1 MRLLIKMKTNTYKAF
16 LILIITI
23 LSSSLVIAAE
33 QSLYERI
40 GGEAKARQIVS
51 DIWDNHSKNP
61 IVKDRF
67 AKSNPDYVKQRV
79 FEIFAAATGATDV
92 QYTGMDMKTAHSG
105 MNISEMEFNAV
116 VDDVLAACESNGVG
130 QQEMDEILAILWS
143 VRKDIVNAN
152 IITDTLVDSDQGSNS
167 VYTKQAK
174 SSSGGKKSNST
185 SVSTDHCLTS
195 HEC

>member
-1 MRLLIKMKTNTYKAF
+1 MKTSRYITALMAITF
-16 LILIITI
+16 ILIGSLAI
-23 LSSSLVIAAE
+23 SSE
-33 QSLYERI
+33 KSLYDRI
-40 GGEAKARQIVS
+40 GGEKKAREIVS

-92 QYTGMDMKTAHSG
+92 SYGGLDMKVAHTG

-116 VDDVLAACESNGVG
+116 VDDVLAACASNGVA
-130 QQEMDEILAILWS
+130 QQELNEVLAILWS
-143 VRKDIVNAN
+143 VRKDIVNSN
-152 IITDTLVDSDQGSNS
+152 IITDTLVNTDAPSKSHS
-167 VYTKQAK
+167 HKKEA
-174 SSSGGKKSNST
+174 SSSNNK
-185 SVSTDHCLTS
+185 VERDAHYCLKS

>member
-1 MRLLIKMKTNTYKAF
+1 MIAATFLL
-16 LILIITI
+16 
-23 LSSSLVIAAE
+23 SGSLVISSE
-33 QSLYERI
+33 MSLYDRI
-40 GGEAKARQIVS
+40 GGEKKARAIVS

-92 QYTGMDMKTAHSG
+92 SYGGLDMKAAHTG

-116 VDDVLAACESNGVG
+116 VDDVLAACASNGVA
-130 QQEMDEILAILWS
+130 QQEMNEVLAILWS
-143 VRKDIVNAN
+143 VRKDIVNSH
-152 IITDTLVDSDQGSNS
+152 IITDTLVKSDAPSKSHSHQ
-167 VYTKQAK
+167 QE
-174 SSSGGKKSNST
+174 SSSSSEK
-185 SVSTDHCLTS
+185 VERDAHYCLKS

>member
-1 MRLLIKMKTNTYKAF
+1 MKTVTY
-16 LILIITI
+16 ITI
-23 LSSSLVIAAE
+23 LITTAVLFTSSLAISSE
-33 QSLYERI
+33 MSLYERI
-40 GGEAKARQIVS
+40 GGETKARAIVS

-92 QYTGMDMKTAHSG
+92 SYGGLDMKSAHTG

-116 VDDVLAACESNGVG
+116 VDDVLAACASNGVA
-130 QQEMDEILAILWS
+130 QQEMNEVLAILWS
-143 VRKDIVNAN
+143 VRKDIVNSH
-152 IITDTLVDSDQGSNS
+152 IITDTLVSSDSGSNQS
-167 VYTKQAK
+167 HHHKKQATSNNSGN
-174 SSSGGKKSNST
+174 SSNR
-185 SVSTDHCLTS
+185 DAHYCLKS

>member
-1 MRLLIKMKTNTYKAF
+1 MKTTVYSSIIVAVLF
-16 LILIITI
+16 LMTGTFAN
-23 LSSSLVIAAE
+23 SAE
-33 QSLYERI
+33 KSLYDRI
-40 GGEAKARQIVS
+40 GGESKARQIVS

-92 QYTGMDMKTAHSG
+92 EYTGMDMKTAHSG

-116 VDDVLAACESNGVG
+116 VDDVLAACKSNGVE
-130 QQEMDEILAILWS
+130 QKEMNEILAILWS
-143 VRKDIVNAN
+143 VRKEIVNSN
-152 IITDTLVDSDQGSNS
+152 IITDTLVTSEKGSSSHSYSKQG
-167 VYTKQAK
+167 K
-174 SSSGGKKSNST
+174 SSDDSQNS
-185 SVSTDHCLTS
+185 SYDPNHCLTS

>member
-1 MRLLIKMKTNTYKAF
+1 MKTIIYSALIIFTSMLLIATQSF
-16 LILIITI
+16 
-23 LSSSLVIAAE
+23 AAE
-33 QSLYERI
+33 KSLYERI

-67 AKSNPDYVKQRV
+67 AKSNPEYVKQRV
-79 FEIFAAATGATDV
+79 FEIFAAATGAEDV
-92 QYTGMDMKTAHSG
+92 AYTGMDMKTAHSG

-116 VDDVLAACESNGVG
+116 VDDVLAACESNGLN
-130 QQEMDEILAILWS
+130 QQQMNEILAILWS

-152 IITDTLVDSDQGSNS
+152 IITDTLVTTEPTSGN
-167 VYTKQAK
+167 YTKQAK
-174 SSSGGKKSNST
+174 ASNESSHQEHDESY
-185 SVSTDHCLTS
+185 CLTS

>member
-1 MRLLIKMKTNTYKAF
+1 MKTIRY
-16 LILIITI
+16 ITI
-23 LSSSLVIAAE
+23 LMAIAFILTGSLAISSE
-33 QSLYERI
+33 KSLYDRI
-40 GGEAKARQIVS
+40 GGEKKAREIVS

-92 QYTGMDMKTAHSG
+92 SYSGLDMKAAHTG

-116 VDDVLAACESNGVG
+116 VDDVLAACASNGVE
-130 QQEMDEILAILWS
+130 QQEMNEVLAILWS
-143 VRKDIVNAN
+143 VRKDIVNSN
-152 IITDTLVDSDQGSNS
+152 IITDNLVNS
-167 VYTKQAK
+167 EAQKN
-174 SSSGGKKSNST
+174 SSSHKKESSNT
-185 SVSTDHCLTS
+185 SEKVERDAHYCLTS